1 MKKIGKYLVLILG
14 IILLIMGV
22 SLYFTNTKED
32 ILEKLDINSSLVQ
45 ELYQYVDHKEDNSA
59 LSVSLIT
66 TDFIDRKNM
75 SDDFKFMLALKNI
88 KEEEIKIDQ
97 SKCQV
102 IISKEN
108 IDQSMKKILNHSDY
122 DDTKEYNGYLPNPS
136 SCGSLA
142 TFKYDTESKN
152 YIGNIS
158 SIGGLDANKSLFQT
172 KLYEAYRN
180 KKENTIQIKEK
191 TLYLKEDC
199 KDEVC
204 DYTIYKDYNYE
215 KEIGKESVN
224 LNEEYNFFDKYLDKA
239 AIVTYTFKLDKN
251 QYYFFSSKVDK

>member
-1 MKKIGKYLVLILG
+1 MKKFGKYLVLILG
-14 IILLIMGV
+14 IILLIIGV
-22 SLYFTNTKED
+22 SLYFTNTKENT
-32 ILEKLDINSSLVQ
+32 LEKLDINSSLVQ
-45 ELYQYVDHKEDNSA
+45 ELYQYVNHKEDNSA

-66 TDFIDRKNM
+66 TDFVDHKNM

-97 SKCQV
+97 SKCQA
-102 IISKEN
+102 IIPKGN
-108 IDQSMKKILNHSDY
+108 IDQSMKNILNDSDY
-122 DDTKEYNGYLPNPS
+122 DDTKEYSGYLVVPS

-152 YIGNIS
+152 YIGNIF

-172 KLYEAYRN
+172 KLYEAYKN
-180 KKENTIQIKEK
+180 KKDSTIQIKEK
-191 TLYLKEDC
+191 ALYLKEEC
-199 KDEVC
+199 KEEVC

-215 KEIGKESVN
+215 KEIGKESIKV
-224 LNEEYNFFDKYLDKA
+224 EEDYDFFTKYLNDA
-239 AIVTYTFKLDKN
+239 SVVTYTFKLDKN